1 MSRAFSAPNCFL
13 TNEPRALPWAGMN
26 DALGV
31 GARGTGE
38 SQAYELQIL
47 VALGLRLCALE
58 LEYCCEPL
66 PRFGALCRKLCRKL
80 RRLRQNRGVRQSWTT
95 KFPTKFRNGLFGDK
109 PLDVHQPWDFFSL
122 ALPFMI
128 GL

>member
-47 VALGLRLCALE
+47 VALDFS
-58 LEYCCEPL
+58 PQQ
-66 PRFGALCRKLCRKL
+66 RKKGMRAGEIL
-80 RRLRQNRGVRQSWTT
+80 GSV
-95 KFPTKFRNGLFGDK
+95 GDSRVAA
-109 PLDVHQPWDFFSL
+109 D
-122 ALPFMI
+122 
-128 GL
+128 